1 MKVKRRRKTHTKT
14 AVPSRLEI
22 DSGLDNTGSHN
33 PRTGPTTNRVFLTGV
48 ACVGKTTIGAE
59 LSRLLGYRFYDLDRE
74 VEVFYQ
80 LSIERLQNQHKSPND
95 FRKTAAKVLDH
106 ILSKP
111 ESCDCVIALPPAGL
125 IGAYWK
131 VVQRAGA
138 TTVVIHDD
146 PQNILSRIVFFDID
160 SRPIEKPL
168 SMHERKLYLREIKA
182 DVSYFRTSYRR
193 ATTTVDISGLNVED
207 SARKIKAALQI
218 ML

>member
-1 MKVKRRRKTHTKT
+1 MKVKRRRKTH
-14 AVPSRLEI
+14 AEPAAPSRLEI
-22 DSGLDNTGSHN
+22 DSGLDNPGSYN
-33 PRTGPTTNRVFLTGV
+33 PRTGPRTNRAFLTGV

-106 ILSKP
+106 ILSNP

-131 VVQRAGA
+131 VVTA
-138 TTVVIHDD
+138 
-146 PQNILSRIVFFDID
+146 
-160 SRPIEKPL
+160 
-168 SMHERKLYLREIKA
+168 
-182 DVSYFRTSYRR
+182 RR
-193 ATTTVDISGLNVED
+193 RNDCRYS
-207 SARKIKAALQI
+207 
-218 ML
+218 